1 MAIINQSNILNLQ
14 PGITAPVVVHMSEGD
29 SGTKLSF
36 KLIDG
41 ARAWTDPGNVVAA
54 VHGRRQ
60 DGTQFGPYSC
70 TISGD
75 VVSFQTDA
83 AIAAVA
89 GSGIAQI
96 VLTDSDQNTAGTANF
111 AIMVERAT
119 FPMGVTYTNDK
130 SVYEAIL
137 AYAQTIPAQVTENL
151 TAKIDA
157 ETAAREAADATL
169 NTKNSNLQSELEQE
183 VQNRTTHDAVL
194 SARMDEFSKLPSGS
208 MSTAAD
214 AELVDIRVK
223 ADGTKASTAGNAVR
237 EQFTELNNQMEIIQ
251 TYNWKNGYVA
261 TNGTIVSNNTY
272 TTRKYSELI
281 VCPAN
286 TPVTYVAEKSA
297 NVYGISFWD
306 ANKTFISGI
315 AYTGDDAE
323 NTVTSPAN
331 TMYARLSTTSELLS
345 ESYIAF
351 SGTGM
356 IALGDAINTI
366 DRRFLRYIPFT
377 TNGTIRSEQ
386 YTDLQEMISA
396 EVIDDAYEIVLY
408 YNDNDGQH
416 NTGWQKRINVQSYNN
431 PTYLRLRKA
440 DNSVMPAGSATTV
453 AAAIRSNGING
464 IVMVGDIQDIR
475 EQTTELK
482 NAINTIDRRF
492 LRYIPFTTNGTIR
505 SEQYTDLQEM
515 ISAEVIDDAYEIALW
530 YNDGQRNTEWQKRI
544 NVQSY
549 NNPTYLLLRKA
560 DNSVMPAGSATT
572 VATAIRSNGI
582 VMVEDIQDIREQ
594 LEQLDNGLSGY
605 VDGTNGNDSNP
616 GDSWET
622 AFATIQ
628 KAIDAGYKSIR
639 IKPGTYAAG
648 ISMSAMQGV
657 HIYCDKSFD
666 SFDATTAPNNS
677 KVIIDCNNSL
687 INGVLMQS
695 CIDCSITDI
704 EVKNATGNGFD
715 IRGCSGD
722 MLFNG
727 CISHDNPGGQGF
739 CLLNTNAAFIS
750 CGVYNIGTMGGGQHH
765 DGFNIHGTGT
775 TSFKDC
781 WGHDCEDDGISHH
794 DACYGYIDGGE
805 WYNCGKGGVASP
817 THGAKIDV
825 TNVYSHDNNYGLYA
839 ENGTASLAKISNISN
854 CVFKD
859 NAVFDISSKNNT
871 LNIWNCVYDTINHSS
886 TGSNNIIN

>member
-1 MAIINQSNILNLQ
+1 MA
-14 PGITAPVVVHMSEGD
+14 
-29 SGTKLSF
+29 TKD
-36 KLIDG
+36 KLINLEDLKVLSDHVEG
-41 ARAWTDPGNVVAA
+41 EVTDLKSDLSDIWDVTRFNKTATGGGTVFPYTIVAGKTYIITNETD
-54 VHGRRQ
+54 VSGVGIRTCTS
-60 DGTQFGPYSC
+60 DGTQVENIKNGIAANESLTFTAAQNASYIRIYS
-70 TISGD
+70 TSAV
-75 VVSFQTDA
+75 VVS
-83 AIAAVA
+83 IK
-89 GSGIAQI
+89 SY
-96 VLTDSDQNTAGTANF
+96 GTTLAD
-111 AIMVERAT
+111 T
-119 FPMGVTYTNDK
+119 F
-130 SVYEAIL
+130 E
-137 AYAQTIPAQVTENL
+137 
-151 TAKIDA
+151 
-157 ETAAREAADATL
+157 
-169 NTKNSNLQSELEQE
+169 
-183 VQNRTTHDAVL
+183 
-194 SARMDEFSKLPSGS
+194 
-208 MSTAAD
+208 
-214 AELVDIRVK
+214 DIR
-223 ADGTKASTAGNAVR
+223 
-237 EQFTELNNQMEIIQ
+237 EQLDNGLSNVNNQMEIIQ

-261 TNGTIVSNNTY
+261 TNGTIVSHN
-272 TTRKYSELI
+272 TRKYSELI

-286 TPVTYVAEKSA
+286 TPITYVAEKHA

-377 TNGTIRSEQ
+377 TNGTNRSEQ
-386 YTDLQEMISA
+386 YTDLQGMIIA
-396 EVIDDAYEIVLY
+396 EVIDDAYEIGLY
-408 YNDNDGQH
+408 YNDGQL

-431 PTYLRLRKA
+431 PTYLRLRK
-440 DNSVMPAGSATTV
+440 V
-453 AAAIRSNGING
+453 
-464 IVMVGDIQDIR
+464 
-475 EQTTELK
+475 
-482 NAINTIDRRF
+482 
-492 LRYIPFTTNGTIR
+492 
-505 SEQYTDLQEM
+505 
-515 ISAEVIDDAYEIALW
+515 DD
-530 YNDGQRNTEWQKRI
+530 
-544 NVQSY
+544 
-549 NNPTYLLLRKA
+549 
-560 DNSVMPAGSATT
+560 SVMPAGSATT
-572 VATAIRSNGI
+572 VATAIRTT
-582 VMVEDIQDIREQ
+582 
-594 LEQLDNGLSGY
+594 GLVTFGDLSGEFSGY
-605 VDGTNGNDSNP
+605 VDGEDGSDSNS
-616 GDSWET
+616 GDSWAT

-666 SFDATTAPNNS
+666 SFDATNAPNNS

-695 CIDCSITDI
+695 CIDCSFTDI

-715 IRGCSGD
+715 IRKCSGD
-722 MLFNG
+722 MLFDG
-727 CISHDNPGGQGF
+727 CISHDNPTGQGF
-739 CLLNTNAAFIS
+739 YILNTNASFVS
-750 CGVYNIGTMGGGQHH
+750 CGAYNIGTMGGGEHH

-839 ENGTASLAKISNISN
+839 ENSTDATLAKTSNISN

-859 NAVFDISSKNNT
+859 NNVYDIATMNNT
-871 LNIWNCVYDTINHSS
+871 LNIWNCVYDTINHSGA
-886 TGSNNIIN
+886 GSNNVIN